1 MPNWYNFGK
10 KVEQRDRNNERAA
23 VGSCPEL
30 ERDWDTV
37 VVYEIPVTAHNPPA
51 ASVIRV
57 YNGSSLMGLDAQ
69 MDFSLK
75 NWFSGTSLGLG
86 FLPDT
91 LDTQCWG
98 VYEMLCA
105 TWRAASN

>member
-1 MPNWYNFGK
+1 M
-10 KVEQRDRNNERAA
+10 
-23 VGSCPEL
+23 
-30 ERDWDTV
+30 

-86 FLPDT
+86 FPPDT

-105 TWRAASN
+105 MWRAASN